1 MCRHVAYL
9 GPAVSL
15 YDLLW
20 TPEFSLLEQASA
32 PRRQRYGRVNADGYG
47 VGWYATG
54 GPEPIRYRRN
64 MPMWADGSFASVA
77 SATTSEC
84 VLAAV
89 RSATIGTPVDES
101 CVAPFTW
108 GSLLWSHNG
117 LVNDL
122 VALRK
127 GVTHLLPPG
136 CPDALAPVDSA
147 LLFGLTVAAV
157 QAGEGLPAALA
168 ATVLLAREHS
178 SGRFN
183 LLASDG
189 RQIAATVCGDTL
201 YARSRPAELVIAS
214 EPFDRASDWEPL
226 PDESVVIG
234 TASELDVHTLGH

>member
-1 MCRHVAYL
+1 MCRHVAYI
-9 GPAVSL
+9 GPAVNL
-15 YDLLW
+15 YELLW

-47 VGWYATG
+47 VGWYSTCR
-54 GPEPIRYRRN
+54 PQPIRYRRN
-64 MPMWADGSFASVA
+64 MPMWADSSFASVTG
-77 SATTSEC
+77 ATTSEC

-117 LVNDL
+117 LVNDP

-157 QAGEGLPAALA
+157 QAGESLTAALA
-168 ATVLLAREHS
+168 STVRSARMHS
-178 SGRFN
+178 VGRFN

-214 EPFDRASDWEPL
+214 EPFDGASDWETL
-226 PDESVVIG
+226 PDESVLTG
-234 TASELDVHTLGH
+234 TATQLDVRPLGH